1 MATPHNPTHHPD
13 EAWILSLPTMAP
25 MPVRTTS
32 LSSTQFPAYM
42 LRLKISTYADTPRPA
57 TLHNVRTLSWNE
69 TGSLI
74 ATGAA
79 DRTLRVWNPER
90 PKAAHSTELR
100 GHTGAIE
107 RVAFNPSTEHE
118 LASCGAD
125 GTVRFWDVRTKS
137 SVGEVKVGG
146 EAFTL
151 AWKPDG
157 TDIVVGRKVF
167 RHSVNLEDPDV
178 KEKALSYGNLARER
192 GHRVDIWANPF
203 LQDDALCPVSR
214 TNMAVIATH
223 RQNVQTNQTTFSN
236 TGSHLFVTTG
246 DGRVKI
252 VDYEKEFKQIHEL
265 NAHTSSCYTVALSST
280 GTHLAI
286 GGGDALI
293 SLWDTKEWIC
303 VRTLEDMTGPVRSVD
318 FSFDGS
324 YVVGGSDEGNK
335 LSIAHTET
343 GEYVHH
349 IETSA
354 PALFV
359 AWHPLRYVLAY
370 SVDGQGLKIAGGM
383 STPVS

>member
-1 MATPHNPTHHPD
+1 
-13 EAWILSLPTMAP
+13 MAP
-25 MPVRTTS
+25 PPVRGTS
-32 LSSTQFPAYM
+32 LSVTQFPPYM
-42 LRLKISTYADTPRPA
+42 SRLKISTYADNPRPQ
-57 TLHNVRTLSWNE
+57 TLHNVRTLSWNS
-69 TGSLI
+69 TGTLI

-107 RVAFNPSTEHE
+107 RVAFNPVHETE

-125 GTVRFWDVRTKS
+125 GTVRFWDVRAKS
-137 SVGEVKVGG
+137 SIGEVKVGG

-157 TDIVVGRKVF
+157 KEIVVGRKVF
-167 RHSVNLEDPDV
+167 RHSVRDIEDPEV
-178 KEKALSYGNLARER
+178 KKKALSLGNLACER
-192 GHRVDIWANPF
+192 GLDVHIRANWYI
-203 LQDDALCPVSR
+203 QDDALCPVSR
-214 TNMAVIATH
+214 ANMAVIATH

-236 TGSHLFVTTG
+236 AGRHLFVTTG

-252 VDYEKEFKQIHEL
+252 IDYENDFKHIHDL
-265 NAHTSSCYTVALSST
+265 NAHTSSCYTLAMSPS
-280 GTHLAI
+280 GAHLAI

-343 GEYVHH
+343 GEYIHH
-349 IETSA
+349 IETSH

-359 AWHPLRYVLAY
+359 AWHPSRYALAY
-370 SVDGQGLKIAGGM
+370 SADSQGLKIVGGM
-383 STPVS
+383 MASAS